1 MPNMPASQ
9 LNLPAIRQRRSYRPR
24 ASPAS
29 RRRNRA
35 PTPLTPGES
44 HQRKTIDERRKN
56 ACYANLNL
64 LYSQGY
70 ISCRPEDGVEFLNAF
85 SELANVNWRKNVVDK
100 DAFRA
105 LVARYQLSPDD
116 LTWMSLPLLRAGST
130 DDKALGKKLVYT
142 MSACGDPGATM
153 RILNQVLSSPRT
165 GPEMLRS
172 SEIVDARGHLREMAR
187 EGEDY
192 RAMVLEGKV
201 SYELGDDESA
211 IDLWTRAIEPAVEAA
226 QSEVQRKEQQRAGT
240 EPPAAHHEE
249 VILADLDS
257 PWIELTA
264 IHYERY
270 SKFWAKNSIAAALAE
285 LEKAKWACG
294 VGCAQ
299 DDPTSHYQAAE
310 LFKDYNAEG
319 EFSHT
324 SKWLYHITKA
334 AASGHVRACHA
345 LADFYSSS
353 GWKYIE
359 DEPPDHVKPTPFDF
373 YPAPPATH
381 SENGNTFGGWLSW
394 LGLSS
399 SKPKLSPS
407 EQMFQTAAYPST
419 PHDRF
424 KMAMLWLEVAVEYT
438 YAPSYLLAAK
448 MYLEKDLWG
457 QAHAPASALELKD
470 ERYTYASKEDFEAGR
485 PTAST
490 DEDGSSDVENPKSE
504 VRPDEPNPGYNPE
517 QAKIYIREVL
527 YAVEAIK
534 FYHGRLTYARD
545 LARRG
550 QFGVDDAGDVVD
562 GYVQTDTKQIPPHIK
577 KFLRYPAIREMWE
590 GDAKAMEREAKDIC
604 EREGWDLYDEQGGLV
619 YRHGMMRPTRGA
631 ATAAAAAAGGR

>member
-1 MPNMPASQ
+1 NGA
-9 LNLPAIRQRRSYRPR
+9 
-24 ASPAS
+24 
-29 RRRNRA
+29 
-35 PTPLTPGES
+35 
-44 HQRKTIDERRKN
+44 
-56 ACYANLNL
+56 
-64 LYSQGY
+64 

-85 SELANVNWRKNVVDK
+85 SELAKVNWRKNVVNK

-105 LVARYQLSPDD
+105 LVDRYQLTPED
-116 LTWMSLPLLRAGST
+116 LLWMTQPLLKVGST
-130 DDKALGKKLVYT
+130 DDTALGRKLVYT
-142 MSACGDPGATM
+142 MSACGDPTATM
-153 RILNQVLSSPRT
+153 RILNQMLSSPRT

-187 EGEDY
+187 EGKDY

-211 IDLWTRAIEPAVEAA
+211 IDLWTRAMEPAAEAA
-226 QSEVQRKEQQRAGT
+226 QLEFQRKEQRRAG
-240 EPPAAHHEE
+240 EPPPPAHNEE
-249 VILADLDS
+249 QAFADLDS
-257 PWIELTA
+257 PWIELTS

-310 LFKDYNAEG
+310 FFKDYNAEG
-319 EFSHT
+319 EVSHT

-359 DEPPDHVKPTPFDF
+359 DEPPDHVKPTPFDS
-373 YPAPPATH
+373 YPAPLGSRST
-381 SENGNTFGGWLSW
+381 SSDNGNSSGGWLSW

-448 MYLEKDLWG
+448 MYLEKELWG
-457 QAHAPASALELKD
+457 QAHAPASALEPKD

-485 PTAST
+485 SIRST
-490 DEDGSSDVENPKSE
+490 GEDGSSDGETPEPE

-534 FYHGRLTYARD
+534 FYQSRLAYARN

-562 GYVQTDTKQIPPHIK
+562 DYVQSDNKSLPPHLR
-577 KFLRYPAIREMWE
+577 KFLKYPAIREMWE
-590 GDAKAMEREAKDIC
+590 GDVKAMEREAKEIC
-604 EREGWDLYDEQGGLV
+604 EREEWDLYDEQGGLV
-619 YRHGMMRPTRGA
+619 YRHGMVRPTRGA
-631 ATAAAAAAGGR
+631 ATAAAAAAAAAAAGGR

>member
-1 MPNMPASQ
+1 M
-9 LNLPAIRQRRSYRPR
+9 R

-29 RRRNRA
+29 RSGRKKA
-35 PTPLTPGES
+35 VALTPEQS
-44 HQRKTIDERRKN
+44 HQRKAFDERSKHLRYN
-56 ACYANLNL
+56 NLNL
-64 LYSQGY
+64 LYRNGA

-85 SELANVNWRKNVVDK
+85 SELAKVNWRKNVVNK

-105 LVARYQLSPDD
+105 LVDRYQLTPED
-116 LTWMSLPLLRAGST
+116 LMWMTQPLLKVGST
-130 DDKALGKKLVYT
+130 DDTALGRKLVYT
-142 MSACGDPGATM
+142 MSACGDPTATM

-172 SEIVDARGHLREMAR
+172 SEIVDARGHLRDMAR
-187 EGEDY
+187 EGKDY

-211 IDLWTRAIEPAVEAA
+211 IDMWTRAMEPAAEAA
-226 QSEVQRKEQQRAGT
+226 QLEVRRKEQRRAG
-240 EPPAAHHEE
+240 EPPPPAHNEE
-249 VILADLDS
+249 QALADLDS
-257 PWIELTA
+257 PWIELTS

-310 LFKDYNAEG
+310 FFKDYNAEG
-319 EFSHT
+319 EVSHT
-324 SKWLYHITKA
+324 SKWLYHTTKA
-334 AASGHVRACHA
+334 AASGHVRACHT

-359 DEPPDHVKPTPFDF
+359 DEPPDHVKPTPFDS
-373 YPAPPATH
+373 YPAPPGSRSA
-381 SENGNTFGGWLSW
+381 SSDDGNSSGGWLSW

-448 MYLEKDLWG
+448 MYLEKELWG

-485 PTAST
+485 PIVSPN
-490 DEDGSSDVENPKSE
+490 EDGSSDGENPKPE

-517 QAKIYIREVL
+517 QAKISIREVL

-534 FYHGRLTYARD
+534 FYQSRLTYARN

-562 GYVQTDTKQIPPHIK
+562 DYVQNDNKSLPPHLR
-577 KFLRYPAIREMWE
+577 KFLKYPAIREMWE
-590 GDAKAMEREAKDIC
+590 GDVKAMEREAKDIC

-619 YRHGMMRPTRGA
+619 YRHGMVRPTRGA
-631 ATAAAAAAGGR
+631 PAAAAAGGR

>member
-1 MPNMPASQ
+1 
-9 LNLPAIRQRRSYRPR
+9 
-24 ASPAS
+24 
-29 RRRNRA
+29 
-35 PTPLTPGES
+35 
-44 HQRKTIDERRKN
+44 
-56 ACYANLNL
+56 
-64 LYSQGY
+64 
-70 ISCRPEDGVEFLNAF
+70 
-85 SELANVNWRKNVVDK
+85 
-100 DAFRA
+100 
-105 LVARYQLSPDD
+105 
-116 LTWMSLPLLRAGST
+116 
-130 DDKALGKKLVYT
+130 
-142 MSACGDPGATM
+142 MSACGDPAATM

-165 GPEMLRS
+165 RPEMLRS

-187 EGEDY
+187 EGESF

-211 IDLWTRAIEPAVEAA
+211 IDLWTRAMEPAVEAA
-226 QSEVQRKEQQRAGT
+226 QSESRKKEQQPAGMLPPPRA
-240 EPPAAHHEE
+240 HNEE
-249 VILADLDS
+249 NALADLDS

-285 LEKAKWACG
+285 LGKAKWACE

-310 LFKDYNAEG
+310 FFKDYNAEG
-319 EFSHT
+319 EVSHT

-359 DEPPDHVKPTPFDF
+359 DEPPDYVKPTPFDS
-373 YPAPPATH
+373 YPAPPGSQSAR
-381 SENGNTFGGWLSW
+381 SDEGNSSGGWLSW

-448 MYLEKDLWG
+448 MYLEKELWG
-457 QAHAPASALELKD
+457 QAHAPASALGLKN

-485 PTAST
+485 PIEST
-490 DEDGSSDVENPKSE
+490 NEDGSSDGENPKPE
-504 VRPDEPNPGYNPE
+504 VRPDEPNPGYNPD

-534 FYHGRLTYARD
+534 YYHNKMAWAQS

-550 QFGVDDAGDVVD
+550 EFGLDDAGDVVD
-562 GYVQTDTKQIPPHIK
+562 GYVQSDFESHPPHLQ
-577 KFLRYPAIREMWE
+577 KFLKYPAIREMWE
-590 GDAKAMEREAKDIC
+590 GDVKAMEREAKDIC

-619 YRHGMMRPTRGA
+619 YRHGMVRPTRGA
-631 ATAAAAAAGGR
+631 AVAAAGR

>member
-1 MPNMPASQ
+1 
-9 LNLPAIRQRRSYRPR
+9 
-24 ASPAS
+24 
-29 RRRNRA
+29 
-35 PTPLTPGES
+35 
-44 HQRKTIDERRKN
+44 
-56 ACYANLNL
+56 
-64 LYSQGY
+64 
-70 ISCRPEDGVEFLNAF
+70 
-85 SELANVNWRKNVVDK
+85 
-100 DAFRA
+100 
-105 LVARYQLSPDD
+105 
-116 LTWMSLPLLRAGST
+116 
-130 DDKALGKKLVYT
+130 
-142 MSACGDPGATM
+142 MSACGDPTATM

-172 SEIVDARGHLREMAR
+172 SEIVDARGHLRDMAR
-187 EGEDY
+187 EGKDY

-211 IDLWTRAIEPAVEAA
+211 IDMWTRAMEPAAEAA
-226 QSEVQRKEQQRAGT
+226 QLEVRRKEQRRAGKPP
-240 EPPAAHHEE
+240 PPAHNEE
-249 VILADLDS
+249 QALADLDS
-257 PWIELTA
+257 PWIELTS

-310 LFKDYNAEG
+310 FFKDYNAEG
-319 EFSHT
+319 EVSHT
-324 SKWLYHITKA
+324 SKWLYHTTKA
-334 AASGHVRACHA
+334 AASGHVRACHT

-359 DEPPDHVKPTPFDF
+359 DEPPDHVKPTPFDS
-373 YPAPPATH
+373 YPAPPGSRSA
-381 SENGNTFGGWLSW
+381 SSDDGNSSGGWLSW

-448 MYLEKDLWG
+448 MYLEKELWG
-457 QAHAPASALELKD
+457 QAHALASALELKD

-485 PTAST
+485 PIVSPN
-490 DEDGSSDVENPKSE
+490 EDGSSDGENPKPE

-534 FYHGRLTYARD
+534 FYQSRLTYARN

-562 GYVQTDTKQIPPHIK
+562 DYVQNDNKSLPPHLR
-577 KFLRYPAIREMWE
+577 KFLKYPAIREMWE
-590 GDAKAMEREAKDIC
+590 GDVKAMEREAKDIC

-619 YRHGMMRPTRGA
+619 YRHGMVRPTKGA
-631 ATAAAAAAGGR
+631 AAAAAAGGR